1 MSRAKEMFPNN
12 SVHNILELYSIS
24 AQDILISI
32 ITKLLQKM
40 SQELLKNLRLRIL
53 GNYEILEKSQISLE
67 TW

>member
-12 SVHNILELYSIS
+12 LVHNILELYSIS
-24 AQDILISI
+24 AQDILISV

-53 GNYEILEKSQISLE
+53 GNYKILEKS
-67 TW
+67 

>member
-12 SVHNILELYSIS
+12 PVNNILELYGIS

-40 SQELLKNLRLRIL
+40 SQELLKNLRPRIL
-53 GNYEILEKSQISLE
+53 RNYEILEKSQISLE

>member
-1 MSRAKEMFPNN
+1 MPRAKEMFPNN
-12 SVHNILELYSIS
+12 PVNNILELYGIS

-40 SQELLKNLRLRIL
+40 SQELLKNLRPRIL